1 MRIGCRCRRPVLCYT
16 DNPGIRW
23 RKRLCGRPRC
33 GGVTGCRAWTQRAVP
48 FSTASTTRK
57 HRLKSPLTPSLS
69 FDVKIAI
76 GLPLTSTY
84 FPPIYMSCLC
94 EHMTP
99 QLAHWVQVPAP
110 CPLLHRQ
117 PREAALRAPAVL
129 NYPLETPDAAV
140 TPAPRPTPSTYLPRT
155 PPPFGPFPAFRVA
168 RHAWQVAWTGA
179 SWGGGEGAR
188 APPAECPPRTGDIMD
203 WTSLTVCCAR
213 ARHPPPA
220 CSRSDWFIGPEPCR
234 P

>member
-1 MRIGCRCRRPVLCYT
+1 
-16 DNPGIRW
+16 
-23 RKRLCGRPRC
+23 
-33 GGVTGCRAWTQRAVP
+33 
-48 FSTASTTRK
+48 
-57 HRLKSPLTPSLS
+57 LKSPLTPSLS

-99 QLAHWVQVPAP
+99 RLAHWVQVPAP

-117 PREAALRAPAVL
+117 PRYPMAEAALRAPAVRRRHRL
-129 NYPLETPDAAV
+129 QGVDVTAV
-140 TPAPRPTPSTYLPRT
+140 TLAPRPTPSTYLPRT
-155 PPPFGPFPAFRVA
+155 PLPFGPFPAFRVA

-213 ARHPPPA
+213 ARHPPCLLSLRLVYWPRA
-220 CSRSDWFIGPEPCR
+220 V
-234 P
+234 